1 MKILDRYI
9 LSRFLYNF
17 ISSFV
22 ILMFIFIFQAI
33 WFFIDEFAGKDIDL
47 VIVGKFLFYYSPNLI
62 PNVLPLT
69 VLLASIMTFGALAEN
84 YEFAAMKAS
93 GISLYRAMRGLIIF
107 ITFLSIGT
115 FFFANNVIPA
125 AEYKSYNLRRNIA
138 QMKPAMAISEGAFST
153 VGEDFSMKVDKKH
166 GEDDRLL
173 DNVII
178 HQLTDGGIND
188 KVIKSVDGE
197 LVSNEN
203 SNILQLVL
211 KDGNFYQDLKA
222 ESRDKRDNYPFAK
235 AYFDTYTIFMDLSNL
250 NNVDLEE
257 EKVKNTF
264 KMLNVSELDYAIDS
278 LKKDNEKI
286 FTNFGENVYK
296 RTGAA
301 SLKLRENTK
310 RPKKTSSNKKQK
322 PEKSKEEI
330 KSLIKTNIDSI
341 ITITEDYRRTQ
352 LVDMA
357 LNTVKNTKSTLEG
370 KKWDLNRRTK
380 LYNHHI
386 LSKHQKYA
394 LAFACFILFFVGAPL
409 GAIIRKG
416 GLGLP
421 MVLAI
426 GLFLTYHFIGI
437 FTKNYAEDGSLPP
450 VIGAWISTAIM
461 LPLGIFL
468 TRRATAD
475 KAVFD
480 IGNSLAKIKGVF
492 SFLKKKKSDAPK

>member
-1 MKILDRYI
+1 
-9 LSRFLYNF
+9 
-17 ISSFV
+17 
-22 ILMFIFIFQAI
+22 MFIFIFQAI

-47 VIVGKFLFYYSPNLI
+47 EIVGKFLFYYSPNLV

-93 GISLYRAMRGLIIF
+93 GISLSRAMRSLIVF
-107 ITFLSIGT
+107 IAFLSFGT

-153 VGEDFSMKVDKKH
+153 IGEDFSMKVDEKH
-166 GEDDRLL
+166 GPNDNYL

-178 HQLTDGGIND
+178 HQLSNGGLNK

-197 LVSNEN
+197 LIGSEN
-203 SNILQLVL
+203 SNILQLKL
-211 KDGNFYQDLKA
+211 LDGNYYQDMDAK
-222 ESRDKRDNYPFAK
+222 SRDKRDNYPFAK
-235 AYFDTYTIFMDLSNL
+235 AHFETYTIFMDLSEL
-250 NNVDLEE
+250 NNIDLEE

-278 LKKDNEKI
+278 LANDNEKI
-286 FTNFGENVYK
+286 FTNFGENIYK

-301 SLKLRENTK
+301 NIQSKPRTDK
-310 RPKKTSSNKKQK
+310 KVKKDTPKGEKEYTSA
-322 PEKSKEEI
+322 EKEEI
-330 KSLIKTNIDSI
+330 RAMLFENIDS
-341 ITITEDYRRTQ
+341 TITLYQDYRQ
-352 LVDMA
+352 SQMIDMA

-370 KKWDLNRRTK
+370 KKWDLNRRIK
-380 LYNHHI
+380 LYNHHV
-386 LSKHQKYA
+386 LSLHQKYA

-426 GLFLTYHFIGI
+426 GLFLIYHFINI
-437 FTKNYAEDGSLPP
+437 FTKNYAEDGSLSP
-450 VIGAWISTAIM
+450 VLGAWIATAIM

-475 KAVFD
+475 KALFD
-480 IGNSLAKIKGVF
+480 SGGLLTVIGDFLRKINP
-492 SFLKKKKSDAPK
+492 KKKTDASN

>member
-1 MKILDRYI
+1 
-9 LSRFLYNF
+9 
-17 ISSFV
+17 
-22 ILMFIFIFQAI
+22 MFIFIFQAI
-33 WFFIDEFAGKDIDL
+33 WFFIDEFAGKDIDFE
-47 VIVGKFLFYYSPNLI
+47 IVGKFLFYYSPNLI

-93 GISLYRAMRGLIIF
+93 GISLARAMRSLIIF
-107 ITFLSIGT
+107 IAFLSLGT

-153 VGEDFSMKVDKKH
+153 IGEDFSMKVDKKH
-166 GEDDRLL
+166 GKNNNFL

-178 HQLTDGGIND
+178 HQLSNGGLNR

-197 LVSNEN
+197 LIGSEN
-203 SNILQLVL
+203 SNILQLKL
-211 KDGNFYQDLKA
+211 IDGNYYQDMEAK
-222 ESRDKRDNYPFAK
+222 SRDKRDNYPFTK
-235 AYFDTYTIFMDLSNL
+235 AYFETYTIFMDLSEL

-278 LKKDNEKI
+278 LENDNEKI
-286 FTNFGENVYK
+286 FTNFGENIFK
-296 RTGAA
+296 RTGVSNIQA
-301 SLKLRENTK
+301 KPNKNTK
-310 RPKKTSSNKKQK
+310 VKNLKDKKDDLTAS
-322 PEKSKEEI
+322 EKEEI
-330 KSLIKTNIDSI
+330 KAMLRQNIDS
-341 ITITEDYRRTQ
+341 TITLYEDYRQ
-352 LVDMA
+352 NQMVDMA

-370 KKWDLNRRTK
+370 KKWDLNRRIK
-380 LYNHHI
+380 LYNHHV
-386 LSKHQKYA
+386 LSLHQKYA

-426 GLFLTYHFIGI
+426 GLFLIYHFINI
-437 FTKNYAEDGSLPP
+437 FTKNYAEDGSISPSL
-450 VIGAWISTAIM
+450 GAWIATGIM

-475 KAVFD
+475 KALFD
-480 IGNSLAKIKGVF
+480 TGNLMSKIGGIIRKLNP
-492 SFLKKKKSDAPK
+492 KKKA

>member
-1 MKILDRYI
+1 
-9 LSRFLYNF
+9 
-17 ISSFV
+17 
-22 ILMFIFIFQAI
+22 MFIFIFQAI

-47 VIVGKFLFYYSPNLI
+47 EIVGKFLFYYSPNLI

-93 GISLYRAMRGLIIF
+93 GISLSRAMRSLVVF
-107 ITFLSIGT
+107 IAFLSFGT

-153 VGEDFSMKVDKKH
+153 IGEDFSMKVDQKH
-166 GEDDRLL
+166 GPNDNLL

-178 HQLTDGGIND
+178 HQLSNGGLNR

-197 LVSNEN
+197 LIGSED
-203 SNILQLVL
+203 SNILQLKL
-211 KDGNFYQDLKA
+211 IDGNYYQDMEAK
-222 ESRDKRDNYPFAK
+222 SRDKRDNYPFAK
-235 AYFDTYTIFMDLSNL
+235 AHFETYTIFMDLSEL
-250 NNVDLEE
+250 NNIDLEE

-264 KMLNVSELDYAIDS
+264 KMLNVSELNYAIDS
-278 LKKDNEKI
+278 LAIDNEKV
-286 FTNFGENVYK
+286 FTNFGENIFK
-296 RTGAA
+296 RTGASNIQSKPRNSPEVKDTPKEDPELSEVEKQEVRA
-301 SLKLRENTK
+301 MLLK
-310 RPKKTSSNKKQK
+310 
-322 PEKSKEEI
+322 
-330 KSLIKTNIDSI
+330 NIDS
-341 ITITEDYRRTQ
+341 TITLYKDYRQ
-352 LVDMA
+352 SQMVDMA

-370 KKWDLNRRTK
+370 KKWDLNRRIK

-386 LSKHQKYA
+386 LSLHQKYA

-426 GLFLTYHFIGI
+426 GLFLIYHFINI
-437 FTKNYAEDGSLPP
+437 FTKNYAEDGSLSP
-450 VIGAWISTAIM
+450 VLGAWIATLIM

-475 KAVFD
+475 RALFD
-480 IGNSLAKIKGVF
+480 TGGLLTAIGNFFRKLNP
-492 SFLKKKKSDAPK
+492 KKKSEVSN